1 MDYSN
6 HFGLCVKYPKTTNAI
21 KTTNKNK
28 TFHKPKNLNIK
39 NDKTPCCFIS
49 YPLHFPPQSQS
60 NHSEIH
66 FPSLYLV
73 FLATKHRHK
82 ERERERGTELQS
94 LELSDVRD
102 GNGIR
107 ERVWRLLGYNQTRD
121 STASNLGKSCK
132 FLSNGVQNV

>member
-1 MDYSN
+1 M
-6 HFGLCVKYPKTTNAI
+6 L
-21 KTTNKNK
+21 
-28 TFHKPKNLNIK
+28 FHI
-39 NDKTPCCFIS
+39 IS
-49 YPLHFPPQSQS
+49 SSFPPTIPIKSFRNSFSYTLPCFLS
-60 NHSEIH
+60 NQ
-66 FPSLYLV
+66 
-73 FLATKHRHK
+73 TQTQR